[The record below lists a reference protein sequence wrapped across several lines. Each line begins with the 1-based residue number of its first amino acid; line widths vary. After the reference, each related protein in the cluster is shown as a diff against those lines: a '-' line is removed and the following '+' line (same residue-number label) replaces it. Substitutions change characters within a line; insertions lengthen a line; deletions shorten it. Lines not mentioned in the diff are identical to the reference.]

1 MPTVEKNAPPDR
13 PPTAGPRAPDVF
25 GIVGTTQC
33 GSFHVERAVA
43 EGGFAVVYRALH
55 GAFRAPVA
63 LKCLKMPV
71 SLSAQ
76 QRAEFLEKFRAEA
89 ELMFRL
95 SASIAEV
102 VRPLH
107 VDHFIAPDGRFVPFI
122 ALEWLDGEPLS
133 AVIDRRAAQNKPAV
147 SLRRAVELLTPIAR
161 CLHRAHNFP
170 GPEGPIAVV
179 HCDVKPDNL
188 FVIDQGGEAALKILD
203 FGVAK
208 ARSLANSRAGG
219 VTGSE
224 TNVFTPSYAAPEQWV
239 PQKYGQ
245 TGPWTDVYAFSL
257 SVLELI
263 LGRPPIEGEMH
274 VMLAAAIDEHRR
286 PTPRTLGIELPD
298 RAERAFAAA
307 VAVDPKRRI
316 QTVEAFW
323 TELERSLGLQP
334 SLVRNNSF
342 IGQRPVEIPE
352 PPQRGRHDLESEA
365 PPPDLELDLD
375 LAQSSGAVPPP
386 APSRGGMA
394 VPSPKRSSPGM
405 PPPSA
410 RDAVDDAGAELDL
423 GDVIEVSGSPPPRP
437 AAPAPAL
444 DLALADARPAPPP
457 RAQTAPAL
465 ARIELENE
473 PVRARRPD
481 PLPGLEVD
489 AMGRNAPSRLAPSVA
504 ARRAAGAEPYVV
516 GGTSSV
522 SHGLIPSWL
531 YGPLFLVLVAAGI
544 TAADLYQVGATG
556 QRLQVVDGIMAWW
569 VAVGLFAGA
578 AALGIASGLRRS

>member
-1 MPTVEKNAPPDR
+1 MATLEKNAPLDR
-13 PPTAGPRAPDVF
+13 PTPTGPRVPDVF

-63 LKCLKMPV
+63 LKCLKMPI
-71 SLSAQ
+71 SLNAA

-95 SASIAEV
+95 SASISEV

-133 AVIDRRAAQNKPAV
+133 AVIDRRAAQNKPPV
-147 SLRRAVELLTPIAR
+147 SLRRAVELLTPIAK

-170 GPEGPIAVV
+170 GPDGAIAVV

-188 FVIDQGGEAALKILD
+188 FVIDQAGEAALKILD

-208 ARSLANSRAGG
+208 ARSLAHSKAGN

-274 VMLAAAIDEHRR
+274 VMLAAAIDDHRR
-286 PTPRTLGIELPD
+286 PTPRTLGVDVPE
-298 RAERAFAAA
+298 RAEKAFLAA
-307 VAVDPKRRI
+307 VAVDPKQRI

-323 TELERSLGLQP
+323 TELERALGMTP
-334 SLVRNNSF
+334 SLNKNASSF
-342 IGQRPVEIPE
+342 IGDRKLSVPE
-352 PPQRGRHDLESEA
+352 ASNRGKRDIDSSA
-365 PPPDLELDLD
+365 PPPGLDLELDLSQPS
-375 LAQSSGAVPPP
+375 AEPPPPPPKPSASGRSGAHPLARSGEVPPET
-386 APSRGGMA
+386 AR
-394 VPSPKRSSPGM
+394 
-405 PPPSA
+405 PPSGRVA
-410 RDAVDDAGAELDL
+410 TSEPSGMDTIEVDDASVRRRNDSATTAE
-423 GDVIEVSGSPPPRP
+423 
-437 AAPAPAL
+437 
-444 DLALADARPAPPP
+444 ADA
-457 RAQTAPAL
+457 Q
-465 ARIELENE
+465 
-473 PVRARRPD
+473 
-481 PLPGLEVD
+481 
-489 AMGRNAPSRLAPSVA
+489 SRLAPAVA
-504 ARRAAGAEPYVV
+504 ARRAALGDSPIV
-516 GGTSSV
+516 GTRSS
-522 SHGLIPSWL
+522 SSSSGSIPSWL
-531 YGPLFLVLVAAGI
+531 YPPLLLGLVAGGI
-544 TAADLYQVGATG
+544 TAVDLYNVGAVG
-556 QRLQVVDGIMAWW
+556 ERLQFGGIMAWW
-569 VAVGLFAGA
+569 VAIALFAGA
-578 AALGIASGLRRS
+578 VLLGVARGLR